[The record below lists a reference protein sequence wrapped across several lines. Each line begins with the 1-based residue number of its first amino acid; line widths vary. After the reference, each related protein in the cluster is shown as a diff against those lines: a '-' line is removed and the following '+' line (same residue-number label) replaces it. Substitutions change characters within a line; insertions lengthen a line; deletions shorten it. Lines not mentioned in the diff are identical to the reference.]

1 MLLDLYF
8 QIRMKQHLTLILM
21 ITDFEYDL
29 YEWYLLIQEILFY
42 RTSFKLNIYVL
53 YIIYII
59 LFLS

>member
-29 YEWYLLIQEILFY
+29 YEWYLLILEILFY